1 MGNSRIKA
9 INPSKITIFI
19 RTPLK
24 RGLMKWFN
32 LRVSLNHAPE
42 IIKIKDLAISV
53 SFDYKDLS
61 AVTQHLDSLKLVHE
75 KDYLVVAD

>member
-1 MGNSRIKA
+1 MGNSGTKEIK
-9 INPSKITIFI
+9 PSTITIFI

-32 LRVSLNHAPE
+32 LRESLNHAPE

-61 AVTQHLDSLKLVHE
+61 VVTQYLDSLKLVHE
-75 KDYLVVAD
+75 KDYLVIAT

>member
-1 MGNSRIKA
+1 MSDSPIKER
-9 INPSKITIFI
+9 NPSKIVIFI
-19 RTPLK
+19 KTPLK

-32 LRVSLNHAPE
+32 SRVSLNNSPE

-61 AVTQHLDSLKLVHE
+61 LITKQLDSLKLVHQ
-75 KDYLVVAD
+75 KDYIVIAI